1 MCGVYVCVL
10 GQNLFSHCV
19 IVGATCHGKKERA
32 CAVYVCVHI
41 AECRVSV
48 NYHVTV
54 GVTCHCNREWE
65 CVWCV
70 CVWMQKRTLIYT
82 CVCIYMSMYICAHAF
97 LSHHVT
103 IGVTCCC

>member
-10 GQNLFSHCV
+10 GQNLLSHCV

-32 CAVYVCVHI
+32 RAVYVCLHI

-54 GVTCHCNREWE
+54 GVTCHCKREWE

-70 CVWMQKRTLIYT
+70 CVDAEEDID
-82 CVCIYMSMYICAHAF
+82 IYMCMYIY
-97 LSHHVT
+97 VYVY
-103 IGVTCCC
+103 I